1 MKKILVRMGL
11 VLAITAGAS
20 GMASAA
26 NGAHDVLQPD
36 TKQYCC

>member
-1 MKKILVRMGL
+1 MKKNLVRMGL

-20 GMASAA
+20 GMATAA
-26 NGAHDVLQPD
+26 SSAHDLPQPN